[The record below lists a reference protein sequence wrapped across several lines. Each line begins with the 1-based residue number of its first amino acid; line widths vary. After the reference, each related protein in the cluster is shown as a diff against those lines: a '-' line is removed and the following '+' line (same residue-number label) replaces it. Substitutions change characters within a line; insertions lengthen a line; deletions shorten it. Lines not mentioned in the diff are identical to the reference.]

1 MTANGTDNRGASRR
15 RLVRRLAAAVVV
27 VWALSGVYAVRPAE
41 EVVVRRLGK
50 ALEDTV
56 GPGLHLALPWP
67 IDRRT
72 RLRPMEP
79 RRVTIG
85 FSAAERSVGST
96 PAPSLSRFLTGDENV
111 VQVQAVVQYRVTDPA
126 RFLFEAQD
134 SRKVVEVQGQRALAE
149 VLAGVEVDDIL
160 AQEKAA
166 IALAVRDATQQA
178 LDDLEMGIAVQSVT
192 IPAVD
197 PPAEVARDFQD
208 VASAREDYHRIINE
222 AEAYAAEAGPT
233 AQGEAARMLADAE
246 GYKLKVTNEA
256 TGDAAYFSKLRAQ
269 HARAKEV
276 TEVRL
281 YVETMERLL
290 PNMKVIVA
298 DDSPEG
304 ALDLT
309 VVRNEP

>member
-1 MTANGTDNRGASRR
+1 M
-15 RLVRRLAAAVVV
+15 
-27 VWALSGVYAVRPAE
+27 RPAE